1 MPAPRSPSR
10 PLTRRLVLESAL
22 AVAAVGVP
30 AWLALGSPASAG
42 VENAISRG
50 RAGSSAGASR
60 AAPVPSLDRASL
72 TAALDA
78 HRAERGGTMGLV
90 VHDLRTGGRFAWRE
104 FENESLS
111 TIKVLILLACLKK
124 VQDGGEPFTD
134 ERHSQARRMIQ
145 ASDNAATDAL
155 LEWVTTAKVQEAAG
169 LLGLEATTVRGGGPA
184 GSKTWWGYSTTT
196 PGDLVSVVD
205 AVVTGTPV
213 IHAGHRA
220 YIRHLMAGVVP
231 DQRWGVADPPL
242 PRTAYT
248 ETKNGWGPLPD
259 GYRLNSIGRVLG
271 NGRSHTM
278 AILTRSPQGFR
289 YGRETIN
296 GLSKIVYDALAQ
308 PLAPE

>member
-1 MPAPRSPSR
+1 MPASRQPS
-10 PLTRRLVLESAL
+10 RRLVLGSAI
-22 AVAAVGVP
+22 AGAAVGIP
-30 AWLALGSPASAG
+30 AWLS
-42 VENAISRG
+42 
-50 RAGSSAGASR
+50 GSSARAGATGAAPGAVPAAAPSVDR
-60 AAPVPSLDRASL
+60 AAL

-90 VHDLRTGGRFAWRE
+90 VHDLRTDARFAWRE

-111 TIKVLILLACLKK
+111 TIKVLILVACLKK

-134 ERHSQARRMIQ
+134 ERHSRARRMIQ
-145 ASDNAATDAL
+145 SSDNAATDAL
-155 LEWVTTAKVQEAAG
+155 LEWVTTAKVQEAAD
-169 LLGLEATTVRGGGPA
+169 LLGLRSTTVRGGGPA
-184 GSKTWWGYSTTT
+184 GSETWWGYSTTT

-213 IHAGHRA
+213 IHSGHRA

-231 DQRWGVADPPL
+231 AQRWGVADPPL
-242 PRTAYT
+242 PGSAYT

-289 YGRETIN
+289 HGRETVN
-296 GLSKIVYDALAQ
+296 GLSRIVYDALAQ
-308 PLAPE
+308 PLAPQ

>member
-1 MPAPRSPSR
+1 MPASRQPS
-10 PLTRRLVLESAL
+10 RRLVLGSAI
-22 AVAAVGVP
+22 AGAAVGIP
-30 AWLALGSPASAG
+30 AWLS
-42 VENAISRG
+42 
-50 RAGSSAGASR
+50 GSSARAGGTGAAPGAVPAAAPSVDR
-60 AAPVPSLDRASL
+60 AAL

-90 VHDLRTGGRFAWRE
+90 VHDLRTDARFAWRE

-111 TIKVLILLACLKK
+111 TIKVLILVACLKK

-134 ERHSQARRMIQ
+134 ERHSRAHRMIQ
-145 ASDNAATDAL
+145 SSDNAATDAL
-155 LEWVTTAKVQEAAG
+155 LEWVTTAKVQEAAD
-169 LLGLEATTVRGGGPA
+169 LLGLRSTTVRGGGPA
-184 GSKTWWGYSTTT
+184 GSETWWGYSTTT

-213 IHAGHRA
+213 IHSGHRA

-231 DQRWGVADPPL
+231 AQRWGVADPPL
-242 PRTAYT
+242 PGSAYT

-289 YGRETIN
+289 HGRETVN
-296 GLSKIVYDALAQ
+296 GLSRIVYDALAQ
-308 PLAPE
+308 PLAPQ

>member
-1 MPAPRSPSR
+1 MPATR
-10 PLTRRLVLESAL
+10 PLSRRVVLESAL
-22 AVAAVGVP
+22 AGAAVGVP
-30 AWLALGSPASAG
+30 AWLAFGSSATAG
-42 VENAISRG
+42 VESGPAG
-50 RAGSSAGASR
+50 RSAATP
-60 AAPVPSLDRASL
+60 AAAFAAAALPSLDRAAL

-124 VQDGGEPFTD
+124 VQDGGEAFD
-134 ERHSQARRMIQ
+134 DRRHSQARRMIQ
-145 ASDNAATDAL
+145 SSDNAATDAL

-169 LLGLEATTVRGGGPA
+169 LLGLKATTVRGGGPA
-184 GSKTWWGYSTTT
+184 GSRTWWGYSTTT
-196 PGDLVSVVD
+196 PSDLASVVD

-213 IHAGHRA
+213 IHSGHRA

-289 YGRETIN
+289 YGRETVN
-296 GLSKIVYDALAQ
+296 GLSRIVYDALAQ